1 MEMPRLSTITLL
13 PRMFE
18 SPHSS
23 LLFCVMK
30 HVVANDDAGI
40 MSFRGFKRKPP
51 DFSPGVTSPAKRQ
64 WTSSARAE
72 PSSPP
77 HDDRP
82 ATPENDGESSSTRE
96 RRHRLLE
103 GAGVVQRQFYP
114 AEIDNER
121 CISYNN
127 NQLPRPIDELE
138 DAIAST
144 AAGRK
149 LVQPG
154 KVVVHWFKR
163 DLRLHDNRPLS
174 LASTKAKENGIP
186 LICLFIVSPQD
197 YQAHCTAPVR
207 VDFELRSLAI
217 LKEDLAALDI
227 PLWVE
232 TVDKRK
238 TIPGHIIKLCRAWG
252 AKHVFCGIEYEVD
265 ELRRDAM
272 LTREC
277 LQDGISFTALHDD
290 TVVPPG
296 ALATGQDTQFSVFSP
311 WYKAWVSHIQRNP
324 DRLDAFSPPSLNP
337 AHTRTR
343 FAELFEK
350 AIPPAPANKALTVD
364 EAKKFHSMWPA
375 GEEAAHERLDR
386 FLAEKIAQY
395 KGSKNFM
402 AKGATAILSVHLA
415 SGTLA
420 ARTAVR
426 LARDLGGKHNL
437 DAENSVFGG
446 WVAEMAWRDF
456 YKHVLVH
463 WPYVCMNKAFKYE
476 YSTDIKWDYDMKLF
490 QAWCEGKTGYPV
502 VDAGLRQLNYMGYM
516 HNRTRMI
523 TANFLCKDLLL
534 DWRLGEK
541 YFMEH
546 LVDGDFASN
555 SGGWGFCSSAG
566 VDPQPFFRIFNPLLQ
581 SEKFDPEGEYIRKW
595 VPELKDVEGKAIH
608 DPYGRGATKIAEK
621 SGYPKPIV
629 DHKESRNKALER
641 FKTGLGRATP

>member
-1 MEMPRLSTITLL
+1 
-13 PRMFE
+13 
-18 SPHSS
+18 
-23 LLFCVMK
+23 
-30 HVVANDDAGI
+30 

-51 DFSPGVTSPAKRQ
+51 DFSPGVVSPAKRRQ
-64 WTSSARAE
+64 SSLGQAVQT
-72 PSSPP
+72 PP
-77 HDDRP
+77 PPRSVTPTEDDI
-82 ATPENDGESSSTRE
+82 STVNRE
-96 RRHRLLE
+96 RRRRLLE
-103 GAGVVQRQFYP
+103 ETEVVQRQFYP
-114 AEIDNER
+114 AEIDNDR
-121 CISYNN
+121 CIFYNN
-127 NQLPRPIDELE
+127 NQIPRPIDELE
-138 DAIAST
+138 DAILST
-144 AAGRK
+144 ANERK
-149 LVQPG
+149 LVAAG
-154 KVVVHWFKR
+154 DSVVHWFKR

-174 LASTKAKENGIP
+174 LASGKAKESGVP
-186 LICLFIVSPQD
+186 LICMFIVSPQD

-207 VDFELRSLAI
+207 VDFELRTLAI
-217 LKEDLAALDI
+217 LEEELAALVI

-238 TIPGHIIKLCRAWG
+238 TIPDHIIGLCQKWG
-252 AKHVFCGIEYEVD
+252 AKHIFCGIEYEVD
-265 ELRRDAM
+265 ELRRDAL
-272 LTREC
+272 LTYKC
-277 LQDGISFTALHDD
+277 LQTGISFTALHDD

-296 ALATGQDTQFSVFSP
+296 ALSTGQDTQFSVFSP
-311 WYKAWVSHIQRNP
+311 WYKAWLSYLRRNP
-324 DRLDAFSPPSLNP
+324 DRLDAVPPPCSNLTGARIHFAQLFSKDIPS
-337 AHTRTR
+337 
-343 FAELFEK
+343 
-350 AIPPAPANKALTVD
+350 APVNKALTP
-364 EAKKFHSMWPA
+364 EEQRRFHRMWPA

-386 FLAEKIAQY
+386 FLEEKIAQY

-437 DAENSVFGG
+437 DAENSIFGG
-446 WVAEMAWRDF
+446 WIAEVAWRDF

-476 YSTDIKWDYDMKLF
+476 YSTDVKWDYDMRLF
-490 QAWCEGKTGYPV
+490 QAWCDGNTGFPI
-502 VDAGLRQLNYMGYM
+502 VDAGMRQLNYMGYM
-516 HNRTRMI
+516 HNRARMI

-581 SEKFDPEGEYIRKW
+581 SEKFDPDGEYIRKW

-608 DPYGRGATKIAEK
+608 DPYGRGAGKIAEK
-621 SGYPKPIV
+621 NGYPKPVV
-629 DHKESRNKALER
+629 DHKESRAKALER